1 MCFGPK
7 RVEQQPAVAQR
18 QEADIQKREVVE
30 ERAEQKVE
38 DIEEAVESKAKK
50 SKIRGMRGGPGRRS
64 LFRAGGGGFLGR
76 FG

>member
-1 MCFGPK
+1 MCFGPSK
-7 RVEQQPAVAQR
+7 AEKQAAVTQR
-18 QEADIQKREVVE
+18 EEADVQKREVVE

-38 DIEEAVESKAKK
+38 DIEEAVESKTKK
-50 SKIRGMRGGPGRRS
+50 RGMRGGSGRRS